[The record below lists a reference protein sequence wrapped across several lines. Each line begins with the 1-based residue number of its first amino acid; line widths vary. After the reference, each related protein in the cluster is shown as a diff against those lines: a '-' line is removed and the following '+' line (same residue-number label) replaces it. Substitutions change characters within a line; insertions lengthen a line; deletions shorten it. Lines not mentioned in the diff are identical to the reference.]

1 MKKLFRWSNLAEK
14 ILSQER
20 PADDD
25 HPETYERAYLVKV
38 ELMQVPTDFVE
49 QFGTNVFRE
58 TQGEK
63 KLILNPITDSATKDI
78 IMKLGE

>member
-1 MKKLFRWSNLAEK
+1 MTQRF
-14 ILSQER
+14 LSQVR

-25 HPETYERAYLVKV
+25 HPETYALAYLVKV
-38 ELMQVPTDFVE
+38 ELMQVPTGFVE

-78 IMKLGE
+78 IMKRCYVTAMKSY